1 MKVMEPWIPVKLDE
15 DVNGITTEVWG
26 RKYKSGK
33 KSFLE
38 SILSQNQEILAS
50 PIRFVGDE
58 NGREFILGDFKN
70 YVMND
75 SDDEKAI
82 ICSSVESESFI
93 LNTSLKIEYDGC
105 VDIGLSVMPQGRSV
119 KQALGLDLDGLNGI
133 QFSLTRLWLEI
144 PINSAVAKF
153 YHFYPLDVIDI
164 DGKNVDTDEEI
175 NHILQSEYIPDSIK
189 WPFPEQVFV
198 GNDDVGI
205 GIFFESDRFTQPR
218 NGKFVELKRYDNEV
232 VLRIRLLDSEPEM
245 WVEKG
250 TMNGIDLHPISYR
263 SHSHQ

>member
-82 ICSSVESESFI
+82 ICSSVESKSFI
-93 LNTSLKIEYDGC
+93 LNTSLKI
-105 VDIGLSVMPQGRSV
+105 
-119 KQALGLDLDGLNGI
+119 
-133 QFSLTRLWLEI
+133 
-144 PINSAVAKF
+144 
-153 YHFYPLDVIDI
+153 
-164 DGKNVDTDEEI
+164 
-175 NHILQSEYIPDSIK
+175 
-189 WPFPEQVFV
+189 
-198 GNDDVGI
+198 
-205 GIFFESDRFTQPR
+205 
-218 NGKFVELKRYDNEV
+218 
-232 VLRIRLLDSEPEM
+232 
-245 WVEKG
+245 
-250 TMNGIDLHPISYR
+250 
-263 SHSHQ
+263 